1 MNSHEVHSIKQRDVE
16 LLEDSKKYRNIKKIK
31 IIKKLKDFKS
41 NLKLA
46 FYEYKDTV
54 EIPNNIVTKNTN
66 FKPGVNKKLIVNR
79 IISNK
84 PRLETRTFSTKDF
97 INEDKETQYEDNF
110 FNTYDNKK
118 IPKITNVIKE
128 KYNLIEQALC
138 SNETVD
144 IFKEDMEELGITGTF
159 ETGKFSTSSINR
171 DIKTFLPTS
180 DTDIHKNVDRQDS
193 QI

>member
-1 MNSHEVHSIKQRDVE
+1 LNSHEVHSIKQRDVE